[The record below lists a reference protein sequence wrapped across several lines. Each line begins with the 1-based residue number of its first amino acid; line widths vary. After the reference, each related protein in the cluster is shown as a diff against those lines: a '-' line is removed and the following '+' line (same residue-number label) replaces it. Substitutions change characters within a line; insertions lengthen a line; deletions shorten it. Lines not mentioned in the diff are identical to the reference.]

1 MFLPSLWLRKLSAI
15 IVEDSFY
22 HAIAAFNDKQQL
34 AGFIVRDPF
43 KRRKNQLHNL

>member
-1 MFLPSLWLRKLSAI
+1 MQILCSCQSLWYGNYLAI

-34 AGFIVRDPF
+34 AGFIVRD
-43 KRRKNQLHNL
+43 L